1 VIQSLF
7 TRLVLLSTAVLLIF
21 AAGAGVM
28 LDGFLTKLA
37 YDQLIEELESKAKIA
52 EEVIKSEGVSQ
63 GLVKRMSEAAG
74 ARVTIVDMDGTVI
87 ADSKYEAAKM
97 DNHANRPE
105 LVSAAKGVSGH
116 SERVSPTLGEEM
128 LYVAIPSDPM
138 LRLAVGLDYVKD
150 ALWQVRKRI
159 LLASLPAVLIALSLA
174 YAIFR
179 SLSRRFN
186 AMREFTLRLSAK
198 EYDAELIPSGK
209 DEMSD
214 LERGLVSLRD
224 ELKGQ
229 METLDAES
237 RRLRL
242 LVDGLPDGVLVFDA
256 DGRLA
261 VANNFAV
268 ELLRLSPEEMHG
280 LTAPQLFR
288 NPEIAAGVGEHLSG
302 NGGDLEGFRVNWPE
316 PVREIEV
323 HFRPVPDEE
332 GRRGV
337 LVVLRDISKEAHLER
352 VRSDFISNMAHEVRT
367 PLTAIRGAAETLLD
381 NAMSDA
387 KIAPRFLDTIRRHTI
402 RLENILSDISEL
414 SRIEGRGAPVNI
426 VSFDARAPVEEVAAL
441 FNAEAQNRGLT
452 LTSSLPDKP
461 ISLVSDE
468 EKVDS
473 ILINLVQNALRYTH
487 EGGSIEVSVKQRER
501 GVVYTVSDTG
511 IGIPEEAVSRVTE
524 RFYRVDP
531 GRSRAQGGTGLGLAI
546 VNHLVTLLDGKL
558 AIKSRVGEGTT
569 VSVELPSEVA

>member
-1 VIQSLF
+1 MIQSLF